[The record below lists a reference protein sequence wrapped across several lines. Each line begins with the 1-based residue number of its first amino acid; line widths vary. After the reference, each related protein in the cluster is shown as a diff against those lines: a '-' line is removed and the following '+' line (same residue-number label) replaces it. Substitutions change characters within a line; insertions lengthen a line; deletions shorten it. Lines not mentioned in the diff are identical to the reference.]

1 VEVPGISS
9 SSDANADHWQFLHP
23 TILYI
28 SQHYAD
34 EYDWFLKT
42 DDDTYVVVDNLRQY
56 LGTLPSP
63 ETKPYYLGHTAFHAL
78 PAYGH
83 NLGGAFVL
91 SKAAIK
97 KVHSSSSSPHLPPSS
112 RHPPTPSSHH
122 PPSHPPLTPSSHTLL

>member
-1 VEVPGISS
+1 LSDAITVIKNTWSKKCDKIIFTTTHSDPANDVVEVPGISS

-23 TILYI
+23 TILYT

-63 ETKPYYLGHTAFHAL
+63 ETMP
-78 PAYGH
+78 
-83 NLGGAFVL
+83 
-91 SKAAIK
+91 
-97 KVHSSSSSPHLPPSS
+97 
-112 RHPPTPSSHH
+112 
-122 PPSHPPLTPSSHTLL
+122 